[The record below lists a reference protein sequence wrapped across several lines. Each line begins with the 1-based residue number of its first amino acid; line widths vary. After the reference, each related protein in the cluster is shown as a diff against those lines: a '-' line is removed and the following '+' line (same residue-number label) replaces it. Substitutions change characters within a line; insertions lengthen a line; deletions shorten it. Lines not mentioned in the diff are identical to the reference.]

1 VTVAAIP
8 PDLIKA
14 CSTKQHSRDSAV
26 VAPGAD
32 TLGYPDPANFLC
44 DTRANGHPLDRADL
58 AAKDTKPKGFIP

>member
-1 VTVAAIP
+1 VTVAAIRS
-8 PDLIKA
+8 DLIKA
-14 CSTKQHSRDSAV
+14 WSTKQHSRDSAV